1 MLLILAAG
9 TALRVAWLRAD
20 PPVTSV
26 GIVWHDEGA
35 WVHSARNRA
44 LFDTW
49 RTDNWN
55 PVFVT
60 PVFTALEYAA
70 FEIFGVGTWQAR
82 TVPVLSG
89 LAAVALLIA
98 GLSALAGRRV
108 ALFGG
113 ALLATNYI
121 FVMWTRAALIEPTM
135 TAFIVAAWA
144 WYAMSARRPVWGAAA
159 GAAAALAWFTKAAAA
174 FFVAAIVLDA
184 LVTLTLAWTPALR
197 RRLDVGA
204 PPPEVTR
211 GARLTLAGL
220 AAASVVIVALF
231 VLPYWSE
238 YRFYNWQMSVTRKPS
253 YALADLLMRA
263 SWLPIVQD
271 FFSRM
276 WLVLLGAMLAMGG
289 IAARWRT
296 AAPGERLLVLWVL
309 VGLAELTVHDSGNER
324 RYLMFIPALVALA
337 SLIAAGGVSFV
348 PAALQR
354 AGLATRLAAVP
365 LVLLL
370 SYLALGSLVRIPMI
384 ADIRA
389 GDFST
394 AVRLAAALSA
404 VTAIALA
411 LRWPA
416 AVARLSRLR
425 VGPRL
430 AAGLLA
436 VALVWNLGQFAWWA
450 ARRTYYNHE
459 ASLALG
465 AALPP
470 GALVHGKLAN
480 GMSLENDIRPV
491 FIGGGFGNY
500 DDRLT
505 RDDVRYIL
513 TYTQPAVG
521 YESGQDGLLIREL
534 LEHYPDHRLV
544 ATFTVEE
551 TAGPDVAAL
560 FEKGPGES
568 RARH

>member
-1 MLLILAAG
+1 VLLILAAG

-35 WVHSARNRA
+35 WVHNARNRA

-70 FEIFGVGTWQAR
+70 FEAFGVGTWQAR

-135 TAFIVAAWA
+135 TTFIVAGWA
-144 WYAMSARRPVWGAAA
+144 WYAMSARRPAWGAAA
-159 GAAAALAWFTKAAAA
+159 GVAAALAWFTKAAAA

-204 PPPEVTR
+204 PASEVTR
-211 GARLTLAGL
+211 GAWLTLAGL
-220 AAASVVIVALF
+220 AAAGGVIVALF

-253 YALADLLMRA
+253 YAVEDLLMRA

-276 WLVLLGAMLAMGG
+276 WLIVLGAMLATGG

-337 SLIAAGGVSFV
+337 SLIAAGGVTLV

-370 SYLALGSLVRIPMI
+370 SYLVYGSLVRIPVL

-404 VTAIALA
+404 VTAIALV

-416 AVARLSRLR
+416 AVARLSRLC

-430 AAGLLA
+430 AAALLA
-436 VALVWNLGQFAWWA
+436 AAVVWNLGQFAWWA

-465 AALPP
+465 AALPSE
-470 GALVHGKLAN
+470 ALVHGKLAN
-480 GMSLENDIRPV
+480 GMALENDIRPI
-491 FIGGGFGNY
+491 FIGDGFGNY

-513 TYTQPAVG
+513 TYTQPTVG

-560 FEKGPGES
+560 FEKGPGEL